1 MMLMFFILSCF
12 QYYNTR
18 WDSKQ
23 AAAAHTRYPIFD
35 DIQEE
40 LSIHIYKTTKPSWC
54 WCGTID
60 YYPLI
65 YVCTMGEASKYR
77 IHRNVSKQHKQ
88 QYEEMKTHLM
98 VIIVWR
104 TFDKGGKRQLSVT
117 ARYGDKHFSD
127 VCPFSYIVCKCAMR
141 YRPMDAAFQTK
152 YWNIYHLLSTAGRK
166 SLNLSRTG
174 GGGEG
179 EKRWQQKVIGKM
191 RFFHFG
197 FFCFFCSFFPCFA
210 IDDIT
215 VRSSSDDAAP
225 LA

>member
-1 MMLMFFILSCF
+1 MLMFFLLSCF

-23 AAAAHTRYPIFD
+23 AAAAHSIFHIRWYSRRAQHTHLQND
-35 DIQEE
+35 KTE
-40 LSIHIYKTTKPSWC
+40 LMLMRSDRLLPSHICLYN
-54 WCGTID
+54 
-60 YYPLI
+60 
-65 YVCTMGEASKYR
+65 GEASKHR